1 MALIFL
7 GMTVRAIPRQN
18 WKQRLWV
25 RVGAAKHGVFWQC
38 VRDKLLHT
46 EAVWVPCASC
56 ELIPICSFSYTIAD
70 GRELDC
76 MQLSRT
82 SNFIVSSIAFHGI
95 DILTPFKVPRSCN
108 LYSAFSKLTEI
119 TACCLSTLLD
129 CIYR

>member
-1 MALIFL
+1 MVLL
-7 GMTVRAIPRQN
+7 
-18 WKQRLWV
+18 WKCF
-25 RVGAAKHGVFWQC
+25 G
-38 VRDKLLHT
+38 DELLHT

-56 ELIPICSFSYTIAD
+56 KLIPICGFSNRIAH
-70 GRELDC
+70 GRESDST
-76 MQLSRT
+76 QLSRT
-82 SNFIVSSIAFHGI
+82 SNFIGSVAFHGI